1 MVSTSSIHKHVAS
14 RKTIHSFCHIISMIN
29 FILVCLNFHLSLT
42 MLNFSS
48 QQIKADVLFI
58 HGILGAAFKTWRQKD
73 RNMEEEEKETESKDD
88 YTECW
93 PKVRNLHN
101 SSNYCGARL
110 TTQDVLVFF
119 LLKTLIGSTVGFA
132 FINRHGWLLTVQI

>member
-1 MVSTSSIHKHVAS
+1 M
-14 RKTIHSFCHIISMIN
+14 
-29 FILVCLNFHLSLT
+29 T
-42 MLNFSS
+42 MFNFSS

-73 RNMEEEEKETESKDD
+73 RNMEEEEKEKESKDD

-101 SSNYCGARL
+101 YSNYCGAWL

-119 LLKTLIGSTVGFA
+119 LLKTW
-132 FINRHGWLLTVQI
+132 INCWVCFY